1 MAAPIGRY
9 KNIIWFWRLSE
20 PRFTFIRHRALVLEV
35 FLLALHSCY
44 IKKKIPCTHPPPTTT
59 RDPALVMLKMIH
71 RAPGAHI
78 QPARSDWSASTC
90 RHVALFRGSLT
101 YWSSSSLQRCSG
113 RAVPPENTVYFPPLT
128 HLTKY
133 SKMSGIRNTAAACR
147 KITSRLLFRC

>member
-20 PRFTFIRHRALVLEV
+20 PSFTFIRHRALVLEV

-44 IKKKIPCTHPPPTTT
+44 KKKKNSLHPPTQ
-59 RDPALVMLKMIH
+59 DPALVMLKMIH

-133 SKMSGIRNTAAACR
+133 SKMSGIRNTAAAYR
-147 KITSRLLFRC
+147 KITLRLLFRC